1 MPAALRRL
9 TGGPYSPWFLD
20 VTIALAQTAVSLQ
33 LGLNAP
39 PPQWPPLDGAGIA
52 LTCAVNL
59 LPMVRRRRPVA
70 VMVLV
75 CAGWAW
81 YVALGYWPVVNSLA
95 PMLMLYTVAS
105 LRPPRRAA
113 GAAALLSGVWTF
125 SAARDPH
132 AVLTTA
138 VAQALVFSGTLWK
151 FGDSARKLALSNL
164 ALADTAERLR
174 LEQEDRA
181 RAAVARE
188 RARIARELHDVVAH
202 HLTVVSVQAGLAR
215 YVLATDRET
224 AGRAL
229 DTVLS
234 SSSEALE
241 ELRRV
246 LFLFRAAPAESDPPA
261 GPDAPA
267 GPYAPTAGLRELP
280 ALVDRVRSAG
290 VDLALQVDGA
300 PYPLGPGADLCAYRV
315 VQESLTNILKHAP
328 GSRASITVGYGAE
341 QLTVRV
347 RNETSAGAPGAGT
360 GNGLLGMRERA
371 RVYGG
376 ALHAGA
382 DPQGGFNV
390 LLTLPAAGVTARHP
404 GQSPDS

>member
-1 MPAALRRL
+1 
-9 TGGPYSPWFLD
+9 
-20 VTIALAQTAVSLQ
+20 
-33 LGLNAP
+33 
-39 PPQWPPLDGAGIA
+39 
-52 LTCAVNL
+52 
-59 LPMVRRRRPVA
+59 
-70 VMVLV
+70 
-75 CAGWAW
+75 
-81 YVALGYWPVVNSLA
+81 
-95 PMLMLYTVAS
+95 MLMLYTVAS
-105 LRPPRRAA
+105 LRPRRRAA
-113 GAAALLSGVWTF
+113 GAAALLSAVWIF

-132 AVLTTA
+132 AVLATA

-151 FGDSARKLALSNL
+151 FGDSARKLTLSNL
-164 ALADTAERLR
+164 TLADTAERLR

-188 RARIARELHDVVAH
+188 RARIAGELHDVVAH

-215 YVLATDRET
+215 YVLATDPET
-224 AGRAL
+224 SGRAL

-246 LFLFRAAPAESDPPA
+246 LFLFRAEPDPPA
-261 GPDAPA
+261 GPDSPT
-267 GPYAPTAGLRELP
+267 GPYAPAAGLRELP
-280 ALVDRVRSAG
+280 ALVSRVRSAG
-290 VDLALQVDGA
+290 VDLALRVDGA
-300 PYPLGPGADLCAYRV
+300 PYPLSPGADLCAYRV

-328 GSRASITVGYGAE
+328 GSRASIAVGYGAE
-341 QLTVRV
+341 QLTVRIS
-347 RNETSAGAPGAGT
+347 NDSSAAAPGPGT
-360 GNGLLGMRERA
+360 GGGLLGMRERA

-382 DPQGGFNV
+382 DPQGGFAV